1 MARSK
6 KDLEGEL
13 VFNSLTSWKSLYQIH
28 GDPYV
33 EGLLGALKDDHDLEI
48 WASLNPLEY
57 LPHADVQSNQR
68 VNRVLFILALIRNS
82 LVFSPVALTWLA
94 ISKATAAFSAYTADN
109 SLTVVNFLEFW
120 ENGYGVLSKTW
131 ALSSV
136 ATLDFQII
144 LLIISLTVFLGISE
158 RRVKKLRALAMESAD
173 IDRIQM
179 SLEISKY
186 LYGVQRPTVAVV
198 NAATGSILRNLNSA
212 SKSLEQTS
220 KELSKS
226 VKSLPSHRDLLTE
239 IKKIKARLFLG
250 EK

>member
-1 MARSK
+1 
-6 KDLEGEL
+6 
-13 VFNSLTSWKSLYQIH
+13 
-28 GDPYV
+28 
-33 EGLLGALKDDHDLEI
+33 
-48 WASLNPLEY
+48 
-57 LPHADVQSNQR
+57 
-68 VNRVLFILALIRNS
+68 

-120 ENGYGVLSKTW
+120 ENGYGVLDKTW

-136 ATLDFQII
+136 ATFDFQII
-144 LLIISLTVFLGISE
+144 LLIITLTIFLGISE
-158 RRVKKLRALAMESAD
+158 RRVKRLRSLAIESAD
-173 IDRIQM
+173 NDRIQV

-186 LYGVQRPTVAVV
+186 LYSKQRPTVSVV

-212 SKSLEQTS
+212 SKSMEQTS

-239 IKKIKARLFLG
+239 IKKIKSQLFLG

>member
-6 KDLEGEL
+6 KDLEGQL
-13 VFNSLTSWKSLYQIH
+13 VFNSLTSWKSLHQID

-33 EGLLGALKDDHDLEI
+33 EGLLGALNEDRDLEI
-48 WASLNPLEY
+48 WASFNPLEY
-57 LPHADVQSNQR
+57 LPHAQDISNER
-68 VNRVLFILALIRNS
+68 FHRILFILAIIRNS

-120 ENGYGVLSKTW
+120 ENGYGVLDKTW
-131 ALSSV
+131 SLSHV

-144 LLIISLTVFLGISE
+144 LGIISLTIFIGIFE
-158 RRVKKLRALAMESAD
+158 RRLKNLRASASVLAD
-173 IDRIQM
+173 NDRIQM
-179 SLEISKY
+179 ALEISRY
-186 LYGVQRPTVAVV
+186 LHGKQRPTVALV
-198 NAATGSILRNLNSA
+198 NASTASILRNLMSA
-212 SKSLEQTS
+212 SKSMEQTS

-226 VKSLPSHRDLLTE
+226 VKSLPSHRDLLAE
-239 IKKIKARLFLG
+239 IKKIKSRLFLG